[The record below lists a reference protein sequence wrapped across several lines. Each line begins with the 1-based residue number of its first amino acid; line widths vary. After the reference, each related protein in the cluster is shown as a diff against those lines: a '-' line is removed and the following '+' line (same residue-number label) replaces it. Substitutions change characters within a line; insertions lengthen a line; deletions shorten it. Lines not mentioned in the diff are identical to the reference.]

1 MMKSSYLKEDV
12 IILLKDLSGLI
23 EPLGTKEREKKI
35 QSGSHYSEMLPK
47 EYKPSKEYMETYEE
61 ALSLH
66 SKDVADSVARLSER
80 IIYKKGYDVVLIS
93 LARAGT
99 SIGILVKRYLK
110 YKCNIDVFHYTI
122 SIIRGKGIDHN
133 AMNYILERHSEESLQ
148 FIDGWTGK
156 GAINKELQKELELY
170 PKVTTDLGVVAD
182 PAYITE
188 LCGTHEDFLIPSS
201 CLNST
206 VSGLLSRTFHSDSI
220 ILKGDFHGA
229 VYYEDL
235 IHEDLTYDFINKV
248 EGFMR
253 DDIKYS
259 QDNIDEKYGLG
270 IKEVE
275 KIKEE
280 FMIKDINFIKPGIGE
295 TTRVLL
301 RRVPWK
307 ILVNSL
313 DDDENLGH
321 IYRLSKEKNIEIIE
335 YPLISYR
342 ACGIIK
348 DISADV

>member
-1 MMKSSYLKEDV
+1 MMRSSYLKEDV
-12 IILLKDLSGLI
+12 IVLLKDLSGLI
-23 EPLGTKEREKKI
+23 DPLGTKEREKRI

-80 IIYKKGYDVVLIS
+80 IIHKKGYDVVLIS

-99 SIGILVKRYLK
+99 SIGVLVKRYLK
-110 YKCNIDVFHYTI
+110 FKYNIDVFHYTI
-122 SIIRGKGIDHN
+122 SIIRGKGIDRN
-133 AMNYILERHSEESLQ
+133 AMNYILERHSQESLQ

-170 PKVTTDLGVVAD
+170 PRVTTDLGVVAD

-188 LCGTHEDFLIPSS
+188 ICGTHDDFLIPSS

-206 VSGLLSRTFHSDSI
+206 ISGLLSRTFHSDSI

-235 IHEDLTYDFINKV
+235 IQEDLTYDFINKV
-248 EGFMR
+248 ESFMR
-253 DDIKYS
+253 DDINYS
-259 QDNIDEKYGLG
+259 PDNIDEKYGLG

-275 KIKEE
+275 RIKEE
-280 FMIKDINFIKPGIGE
+280 FMIHDINFIKPGIGE
-295 TTRVLL
+295 ATRVLL
-301 RRVPWK
+301 RRLPWK

-321 IYRLSKEKNIEIIE
+321 IYRLAKEKNIEIIE

-348 DISADV
+348 DISADL

>member
-1 MMKSSYLKEDV
+1 MMRSSYLKEDV
-12 IILLKDLSGLI
+12 IVLLKDLSGI
-23 EPLGTKEREKKI
+23 IQPLGTKEREKRI

-47 EYKPSKEYMETYEE
+47 EYKPSKEYMRTYEE
-61 ALSLH
+61 ALALH
-66 SKDVADSVARLSER
+66 SKAVADGIANLSER
-80 IIYKKGYDVVLIS
+80 IIYNKGHNVVLVS

-99 SIGILVKRYLK
+99 SIGVLVKRYLK
-110 YKCNIDVFHYTI
+110 YKYDIDVAHYTI

-133 AMNYILERHSEESLQ
+133 GMNYILKNHSEESLQ

-156 GAINKELQKELELY
+156 GAINKELQKELRLY
-170 PKVTTDLGVVAD
+170 PNVTTDLGVVAD

-188 LCGTHEDFLIPSS
+188 ICGTHEDILIPSS

-206 VSGLLSRTFHSDSI
+206 VSGLLSRTFHQDAI
-220 ILKGDFHGA
+220 IGKDDFHGA
-229 VYYEDL
+229 LYYEDL
-235 IHEDLTYDFINKV
+235 EGEDLTYDFINTV
-248 EGFMR
+248 ENLMVKTIG
-253 DDIKYS
+253 YS
-259 QDNIDEKYGLG
+259 KDNIGDKYKLG

-280 FMIKDINFIKPGIGE
+280 FMIQDINFIKPGIGE

-301 RRVPWK
+301 RRLPWK

-313 DDDENLGH
+313 DDYKNLGH
-321 IYRLSKEKNIEIIE
+321 IYRLAKEKNIEIIE

-348 DISADV
+348 DISADL